1 MGHGLPDG
9 PTGGLVVLALVTLL
23 LGVAVG
29 GVLYQHEIAALR
41 RRLTHRVSP
50 PPELATG
57 PPIERIA
64 RDVRRL
70 RAELLATTPGTP
82 MARRIGVTRAY
93 DDVLAD
99 ACRALAVPDSLTGLP
114 SGIER
119 DAERLRVEHQLRAAG
134 LHLDA

>member
-23 LGVAVG
+23 LGVTVG
-29 GVLYQHEIAALR
+29 AVLYQHGVGALV
-41 RRLTHRVSP
+41 RRLSRRVSP
-50 PPELATG
+50 PPELPTG
-57 PPIERIA
+57 PPIEQVA

-70 RAELLATTPGTP
+70 RAELLSTTPGTP
-82 MARRIGVTRAY
+82 MARRVGVTRAY